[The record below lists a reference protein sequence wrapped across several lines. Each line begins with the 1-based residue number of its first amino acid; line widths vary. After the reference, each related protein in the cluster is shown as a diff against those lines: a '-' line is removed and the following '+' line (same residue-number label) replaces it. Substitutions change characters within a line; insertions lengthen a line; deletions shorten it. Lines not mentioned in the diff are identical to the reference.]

1 MTRIPDC
8 TEFIERITEM
18 YGSLTEAR
26 ICLLEACTD
35 VVIMSSDSEDTRAL
49 ADTVG
54 TFRFVTDSIALIKE
68 KEAES

>member
-1 MTRIPDC
+1 MTRTYDC
-8 TEFIERITEM
+8 LEFIRRLIEM

-35 VVIMSSDSEDTRAL
+35 VVLAANNEEAGDAVRAM
-49 ADTVG
+49 G
-54 TFRFVTDSIALIKE
+54 TFRFMADCIALIEE

>member
-1 MTRIPDC
+1 MTRTYDC
-8 TEFIERITEM
+8 GEFIRRLIDF

-35 VVIMSSDSEDTRAL
+35 AVLAADDERLEDVVSAI
-49 ADTVG
+49 G
-54 TFRFVTDSIALIKE
+54 TFRFIADCIALIEK

>member
-1 MTRIPDC
+1 MTRTYDC
-8 TEFIERITEM
+8 GEFIRRLIDF

-35 VVIMSSDSEDTRAL
+35 AVLGTNNELLEDVVSA
-49 ADTVG
+49 VG
-54 TFRFVTDSIALIKE
+54 TFRFMADCIALIEE

>member
-8 TEFIERITEM
+8 TKFYTRLIEM

-26 ICLLEACTD
+26 ICLLEACSDAVLAASDDSLED
-35 VVIMSSDSEDTRAL
+35 VVSA
-49 ADTVG
+49 VG
-54 TFRFVTDSIALIKE
+54 TFRFVTDCIALIKE

>member
-8 TEFIERITEM
+8 TEFYTRLIEM
-18 YGSLTEAR
+18 YGSLTKAR

-35 VVIMSSDSEDTRAL
+35 AILAANDDSLEDVVSA
-49 ADTVG
+49 VG
-54 TFRFVTDSIALIKE
+54 TFRFVTDCIGLIEE

>member
-1 MTRIPDC
+1 MTRTYDC
-8 TEFIERITEM
+8 GEFIRQLIEM
-18 YGSLTEAR
+18 YGSLTKAR

-35 VVIMSSDSEDTRAL
+35 AILAANDDSLEDVVSA
-49 ADTVG
+49 VG

>member
-1 MTRIPDC
+1 MTRTYDC
-8 TEFIERITEM
+8 GEFIRRLIDF

-35 VVIMSSDSEDTRAL
+35 AAIAANSQETADAVRAM
-49 ADTVG
+49 G
-54 TFRFVTDSIALIKE
+54 TFRFMADCIALIEE